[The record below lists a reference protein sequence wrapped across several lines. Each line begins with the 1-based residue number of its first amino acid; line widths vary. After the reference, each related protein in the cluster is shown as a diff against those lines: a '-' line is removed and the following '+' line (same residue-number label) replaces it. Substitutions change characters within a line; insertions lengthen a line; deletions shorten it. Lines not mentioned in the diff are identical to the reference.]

1 VFGDRDAD
9 VRASTHALDASSQA
23 FDRQSLD
30 VARYALSRRTAS
42 RLGRRERMSE
52 RKVGSVTYQ
61 EVGDDYFQKRGLRR
75 HAAFWSLWSLG
86 VAAVISGDFY
96 GWNLGLDAG
105 GFGGLLIATVVI
117 AIMYYGLCYSIAEM
131 SPALP
136 HTGGAYSF
144 ARSAMGPWGGFIT
157 GLAENMEYVI
167 TPAVVVGAMGFLMH
181 DVVKGLFDITSEP
194 WWNSPVTWWAVFYV
208 IFVGINIIGIEI
220 TMRLTVVVN
229 IIALGI
235 LAFFFISVLVS
246 GEFHSSLLT
255 NIPPEAGNSSFL
267 PKGIGGIFPAIP
279 FAIWFFLAIE
289 ELPLAAEESMDPKRD
304 IPRATLW
311 GMTTLVITGALTL
324 FLNTGVGGGAAT
336 IGLSATPLFDG
347 FKAVFGD
354 GTSAELLALIG
365 LFGLIASFFTIIYA
379 YGRNTYSLSRA
390 GYFPKWLSI
399 THGRRQTPHV
409 ALIAGGV
416 VGYALAVLIYQLGKS
431 EGELAGKIVGALLYM
446 AVFGAVIS
454 YAMQCLSF
462 ILLRQRLPNIERPYR
477 SPVGSWGAG
486 IAGVIAVVSLI
497 SLYSNDDYRPG
508 VYGTLIYFGLG
519 ILYFAIAGRH
529 RLVLSPEEEFALS
542 GGTHG
547 DTQKEAL
554 GSMHVDEVQ
563 GS

>member
-1 VFGDRDAD
+1 
-9 VRASTHALDASSQA
+9 
-23 FDRQSLD
+23 
-30 VARYALSRRTAS
+30 
-42 RLGRRERMSE
+42 MSE

-61 EVGDDYFQKRGLRR
+61 EVGDDYFQNRGLRR

-117 AIMYYGLCYSIAEM
+117 AFMYYGLCYSIAEM

-208 IFVGINIIGIEI
+208 VFVGINIIGIEI

-347 FKAVFGD
+347 FKAVFGE

-390 GYFPKWLSI
+390 GYFPKWLSV
-399 THGRRQTPHV
+399 THGGRQTPHV

-462 ILLRQRLPNIERPYR
+462 IRLRQKLPNIERPYR
-477 SPVGSWGAG
+477 SPVGIWGAG

-497 SLYSNDDYRPG
+497 SLYSNEDYRPG
-508 VYGTLIYFGLG
+508 VYGTLIYFLIG

-542 GGTHG
+542 EGAHG
-547 DTQKEAL
+547 DTQKEGL
-554 GSMHVDEVQ
+554 GAMHVDEVQ